1 VNVAEMNLWERM
13 GAAMLVGVRD
23 PILKKTLGDE
33 ALALLDPESLL
44 LLAAVI
50 AVVLYGNAWGGPV
63 AWAGTLATLVGLYF
77 AGRDVISIAN
87 NFATFGKLAYDAKTE
102 DDIKAAGREFAY
114 ALGRL
119 GPQLLIALLTAGA
132 FKAARAYI
140 PQLRASMGKGA
151 GSMPSKPLPPLEK
164 PPALPVEKAP
174 GLPVERAPAE
184 SPAAKPPSTLKKV
197 ATTIG
202 DGGLGRP
209 IAQASVGSVLIP
221 LGVVAG
227 AGLAVAL
234 LLRSRPQEVKVRVS
248 AA

>member
-1 VNVAEMNLWERM
+1 MASAINSQ
-13 GAAMLVGVRD
+13 
-23 PILKKTLGDE
+23 KTLGDE

-50 AVVLYGNAWGGPV
+50 AVVLYGNAWGPV

-87 NFATFGKLAYDAKTE
+87 NFASFGKRAYDAKSE

-164 PPALPVEKAP
+164 PPALLVESPRAARREHPRKAP
-174 GLPVERAPAE
+174 PSRRAP
-184 SPAAKPPSTLKKV
+184 
-197 ATTIG
+197 
-202 DGGLGRP
+202 
-209 IAQASVGSVLIP
+209 
-221 LGVVAG
+221 
-227 AGLAVAL
+227 
-234 LLRSRPQEVKVRVS
+234 
-248 AA
+248 